1 MFYLSLLAVCWP
13 DLCPQHIL
21 AYSSSAAH
29 VGKPAGSSRAA
40 HVGKPARGAAGR
52 LGLLGSSFAYSSS
65 AAHVGKPAGRR
76 VLPMLVSRRGV
87 LHRRTGFALLYLQY
101 CVVPE

>member
-21 AYSSSAAH
+21 AYLSCAAL

-52 LGLLGSSFAYSSS
+52 LGLLGSSFAYSSC

-76 VLPMLVSRRGV
+76 VLPLLVSRRGV
-87 LHRRTGFALLYLQY
+87 LHRRNWVLFILL
-101 CVVPE
+101 